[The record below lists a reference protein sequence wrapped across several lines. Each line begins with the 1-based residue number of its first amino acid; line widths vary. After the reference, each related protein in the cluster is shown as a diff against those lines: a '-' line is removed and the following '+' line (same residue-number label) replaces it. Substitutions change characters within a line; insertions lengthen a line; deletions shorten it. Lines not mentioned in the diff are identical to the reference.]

1 MAVPLIHETAA
12 HAERSL
18 SVLPNTV
25 SARPIPESERLG
37 TLDLLRGFAL
47 LGIFMVNM
55 QFFTMFFGELIRPA
69 VYADGPLIDVLAWGF
84 VKTFFEYKFI
94 SLFSLL
100 FGAGM
105 VVQMSRAKARGR
117 PFIPTY
123 LRRMAVLSVIGL
135 VHGFLLWY
143 GDILFVYSLLGTGL
157 LLARNWRP
165 QTLLITAGSIIVF
178 FVVVQLA
185 IGVVFFVRMGGSDVQ
200 GDAAAEP
207 VARIVQD
214 RPEPE
219 QKPEQAP
226 EHEPEQETEPEPWSE
241 QNPKLAGRFPWMA
254 AMFDSGFDVTSE
266 RWVTAETTAY
276 KEGPYTDALGF
287 RAFTYTLA
295 IVMAVAGY
303 GWRVLAA
310 FLIGA
315 ALMKLGVFAASA
327 GRWHRRLFF
336 IGMGLGVPA
345 ELANAWLTYVAAGE
359 NLGMAFLGATLHEP
373 GSLLMCLGFVG
384 GAGMIVSSGIVPR
397 LVGAISAVGRLA
409 LSNYLLQTV
418 VATFLMYS
426 WGLGYFGDVPR
437 PWQIALVFAI
447 YALQIPLSIL
457 WLRFFTIGPMEW
469 IWRSLTY
476 RKRQPMRRRTRGA

>member
-1 MAVPLIHETAA
+1 MSDP
-12 HAERSL
+12 
-18 SVLPNTV
+18 PNTV
-25 SARPIPESERLG
+25 SAGPIPEGERLG

-55 QFFTMFFGELIRPA
+55 QFFTMFFGEFIRPA
-69 VYADGPLIDVLAWGF
+69 VYGDGPVIDVLAWGF
-84 VKTFFEYKFI
+84 VKVFFEYKFI

-105 VVQMSRAKARGR
+105 VVQMSRAKSRGR

-143 GDILFVYSLLGTGL
+143 GDILLVYALVGTGL
-157 LLARNWRP
+157 LLARNWRSR
-165 QTLLITAGSIIVF
+165 TLLVTAGSIIVF
-178 FVVVQLA
+178 FFVIQLA
-185 IGVVFFVRMGGSDVQ
+185 IGAVFFARMGGDDTN
-200 GDAAAEP
+200 GAAGAQP
-207 VARIVQD
+207 VAPTVQLD
-214 RPEPE
+214 QDPEPE
-219 QKPEQAP
+219 PQPDSEA
-226 EHEPEQETEPEPWSE
+226 EPEAEPEAAWSDE
-241 QNPKLAGRFPWMA
+241 NPKLAGRFPWLA
-254 AMFDSGFDVTSE
+254 AMFDSGFDITSE

-295 IVMAVAGY
+295 IGMAVVGY
-303 GWRVLAA
+303 GWRVLAT

-315 ALMKLGVFAASA
+315 ALMKLGFFGASA

-345 ELANAWLTYVAAGE
+345 ELANAWLTYLAAGE
-359 NLGMAFLGATLHEP
+359 RLGLEFFGAALHEP

-384 GAGMIVSSGIVPR
+384 SAGMIVSSGIMGR
-397 LVGAISAVGRLA
+397 LVRAISAVGRLA

-418 VATFLMYS
+418 VTTFLMYS

-437 PWQIALVFAI
+437 PWQVALVPVI
-447 YALQIPLSIL
+447 YAVQIPLSVL

-476 RKRQPMRRRTRGA
+476 RKRQPMRRRRS